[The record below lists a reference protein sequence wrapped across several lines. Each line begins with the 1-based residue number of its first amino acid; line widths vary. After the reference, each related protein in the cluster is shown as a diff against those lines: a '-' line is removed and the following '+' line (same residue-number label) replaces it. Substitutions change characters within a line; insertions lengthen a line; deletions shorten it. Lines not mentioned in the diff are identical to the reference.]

1 MGFVLAAKKT
11 DVPPGTICEVQV
23 EGKAVA
29 LANVDGQFHAIDGVC
44 IHRGGP
50 LGDGVLEGAVVTCPW
65 HGWQYDVR
73 TGRVGQNPAAGVN
86 CYPVEVRGEEIF
98 VNVGG

>member
-11 DVPPGTICEVQV
+11 DVPLGTIREVQV
-23 EGKAVA
+23 EGKALA
-29 LANVDGQFHAIDGVC
+29 LANVEGQFHAIDGVC

-73 TGRVGQNPAAGVN
+73 TGRVGQNPTAGVN

>member
-1 MGFVLAAKKT
+1 MGFVRAAKVG
-11 DVPPGTICEVQV
+11 DLPPGTIREFQV
-23 EGKAVA
+23 EGKSVA
-29 LANVDGQFHAIDGVC
+29 LANVDGQFHAIDGIC

-73 TGRVGQNPAAGVN
+73 TGRVGQNPKVGVA
-86 CYPVEVRGEEIF
+86 CYAVEVRGEEIF

>member
-1 MGFVLAAKKT
+1 MGFVLAAKKG
-11 DVPPGTICEVQV
+11 DVPPGSICEVQV

-50 LGDGVLEGAVVTCPW
+50 LGDGVLEGAVVTCTW

-73 TGRVGQNPAAGVN
+73 TGRVGQNPTAGVN
-86 CYPVEVRGEEIF
+86 CFPVEVRGEEIF

>member
-11 DVPPGTICEVQV
+11 DVPLGTIREVQV

-29 LANVDGQFHAIDGVC
+29 LANVEGQFHAIDGVC

-73 TGRVGQNPAAGVN
+73 TGRVGQNPTAGVT